1 MTLTNTTTAC
11 LWWSPSSITGLAW
24 TGTFCCCSNRQR
36 RDLLT
41 LPLVLAQPFYSS
53 PCWIITKNKE
63 PYLCR
68 DHFGGILNCDFYLL
82 TNSNLFVS
90 CEEAPC
96 PGKTIGFII
105 NLAGTLTKPRA
116 VICSL
121 HLHTLKVLLSC
132 DINLWAAV
140 KSGCL

>member
-1 MTLTNTTTAC
+1 MKSILHHWSDPARSVAVATARGGAAHR
-11 LWWSPSSITGLAW
+11 S
-24 TGTFCCCSNRQR
+24 
-36 RDLLT
+36 DLLT
-41 LPLVLAQPFYSS
+41 PPLVLAQPFYSS
-53 PCWIITKNKE
+53 PRWIITKNKE

-90 CEEAPC
+90 CEEAPH
-96 PGKTIGFII
+96 PGKTIAFII

-121 HLHTLKVLLSC
+121 HLHALKVLLSC
-132 DINLWAAV
+132 DINL
-140 KSGCL
+140 